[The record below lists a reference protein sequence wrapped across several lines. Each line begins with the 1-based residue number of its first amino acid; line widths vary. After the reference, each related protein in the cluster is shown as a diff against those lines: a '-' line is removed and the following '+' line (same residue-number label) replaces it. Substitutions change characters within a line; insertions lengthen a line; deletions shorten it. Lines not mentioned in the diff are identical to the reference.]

1 MNGSTIIYNSAT
13 ASIMY
18 LKSREYMYI
27 AIEGYP
33 SMEKLKEFYYA
44 LLQGITHSNVEKF
57 LFDTSKLSVI
67 KSEDLMW
74 FNNNITPLLVK
85 HKDAKVV
92 FIKPDNVFG
101 MKSVETIFK
110 NMKDIVMVNISPNME
125 KAEDWLF
132 QQKSV
137 SI

>member
-1 MNGSTIIYNSAT
+1 
-13 ASIMY
+13 
-18 LKSREYMYI
+18 MYI

-33 SMEKLKEFYYA
+33 SEEKLKEFYYA
-44 LLQGITHSNVEKF
+44 LLQGITRSNVEKF
-57 LFDTSKLSVI
+57 LFDTSKLSVM
-67 KSEDLMW
+67 KSEDIIW

-85 HKDAKVV
+85 HKEAKVV
-92 FIKPDNVFG
+92 FIKPENVFG
-101 MKSVETIFK
+101 MKSVETICRHMK
-110 NMKDIVMVNISPNME
+110 NIADVNISVNME